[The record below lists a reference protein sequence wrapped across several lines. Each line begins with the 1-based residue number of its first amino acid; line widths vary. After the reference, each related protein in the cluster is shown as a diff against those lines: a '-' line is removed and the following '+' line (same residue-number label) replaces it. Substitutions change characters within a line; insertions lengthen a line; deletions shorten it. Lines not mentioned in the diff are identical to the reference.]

1 MLRTQINNQHFTG
14 NFETNKNLANK
25 LNNIKELNKLAEVA
39 NVDKIRTYI
48 KNDSKYLP
56 RNNSFVTMT
65 SKKVNNKIIHG
76 FDCVLLDK
84 KTDNETLSKKI
95 FESAQR
101 SLCNLYGNI
110 ATDTK
115 NQVFSTPN
123 SNPKP
128 QNTFSKII
136 SKITNIFKK

>member
-48 KNDSKYLP
+48 KDDSKYLP

-76 FDCVLLDK
+76 FDCILLDK
-84 KTDNETLSKKI
+84 KTDNETLSKKV
-95 FESAQR
+95 FESAQS
-101 SLCNLYGNI
+101 SLGKLYGNI

>member
-48 KNDSKYLP
+48 KDDSKYLP

-65 SKKVNNKIIHG
+65 SKKVNNRIFHG
-76 FDCVLLDK
+76 FDCILLDK
-84 KTDNETLSKKI
+84 NTDNKTISKRVY
-95 FESAQR
+95 ESAQQ
-101 SLCNLYGNI
+101 SIGKMYGNI
-110 ATDTK
+110 AK
-115 NQVFSTPN
+115 ST
-123 SNPKP
+123 SISSEQQTIKP
-128 QNTFSKII
+128 RSIFAKIGSKLL
-136 SKITNIFKK
+136 NWLKK

>member
-1 MLRTQINNQHFTG
+1 MLITQINNQYFTG

-48 KNDSKYLP
+48 KDDSKYLP

-65 SKKVNNKIIHG
+65 SKKVNNRIIHG
-76 FDCVLLDK
+76 FDCILLDK
-84 KTDNETLSKKI
+84 KTDNETLSKKV
-95 FESAQR
+95 FESSQR
-101 SLCNLYGNI
+101 SLGKLYGNI

>member
-48 KNDSKYLP
+48 KDDSKYLP

-65 SKKVNNKIIHG
+65 SKKVNSRIIQG
-76 FDCVLLDK
+76 FDCILLDK
-84 KTDNETLSKKI
+84 NADNKTISKRVY
-95 FESAQR
+95 ESAQQ
-101 SLCNLYGNI
+101 SIGKMYGNL
-110 ATDTK
+110 AK
-115 NQVFSTPN
+115 ST
-123 SNPKP
+123 SISSEQQTIKP
-128 QNTFSKII
+128 RSIFAKIGSKLL
-136 SKITNIFKK
+136 NWLKK

>member
-48 KNDSKYLP
+48 KDDSKYLP

-65 SKKVNNKIIHG
+65 SKKVNSRIIHG
-76 FDCVLLDK
+76 FDCILLDK
-84 KTDNETLSKKI
+84 NADNKTISKRVY
-95 FESAQR
+95 ESAQQ
-101 SLCNLYGNI
+101 SIGKMYGNL
-110 ATDTK
+110 AK
-115 NQVFSTPN
+115 STSN
-123 SNPKP
+123 SSKQQTIKP
-128 QNTFSKII
+128 RSIFAKISSKLL
-136 SKITNIFKK
+136 NWFKK

>member
-48 KNDSKYLP
+48 KDDSKYLP

-65 SKKVNNKIIHG
+65 SKKVNNRIIHG
-76 FDCVLLDK
+76 FDCILLDK
-84 KTDNETLSKKI
+84 NADNKTISKRVY
-95 FESAQR
+95 ESAQQ
-101 SLCNLYGNI
+101 SIGKMYGNI
-110 ATDTK
+110 AK
-115 NQVFSTPN
+115 STSN
-123 SNPKP
+123 SSEQQTIKP
-128 QNTFSKII
+128 RSIFAKIGSKLL
-136 SKITNIFKK
+136 NWLKK

>member
-14 NFETNKNLANK
+14 NFEANKNLANK

-48 KNDSKYLP
+48 KDDSKYLP

-65 SKKVNNKIIHG
+65 SKKVNNRIIHG

-84 KTDNETLSKKI
+84 KTDNETLSKKV

-101 SLCNLYGNI
+101 SLGKLYGNI

>member
-25 LNNIKELNKLAEVA
+25 LNNIKDLNKLAEVA

-48 KNDSKYLP
+48 KDDSKYLP

-65 SKKVNNKIIHG
+65 SKKVNNRIIHG

-84 KTDNETLSKKI
+84 KTDNETLSKKV

-101 SLCNLYGNI
+101 SLGKLYGNI

-115 NQVFSTPN
+115 NKVFSTPN

>member
-48 KNDSKYLP
+48 KDDSKYLP

-65 SKKVNNKIIHG
+65 SKKVNSRIIHG
-76 FDCVLLDK
+76 FDCILLDK
-84 KTDNETLSKKI
+84 NADNKTISKRVY
-95 FESAQR
+95 ESAQQ
-101 SLCNLYGNI
+101 SIGKMYGNI
-110 ATDTK
+110 AK
-115 NQVFSTPN
+115 ST
-123 SNPKP
+123 SISSEQQTIKP
-128 QNTFSKII
+128 RSIFAKIGSKLL
-136 SKITNIFKK
+136 NWLKK

>member
-48 KNDSKYLP
+48 KDDSKYLP

-84 KTDNETLSKKI
+84 KMDN
-95 FESAQR
+95 
-101 SLCNLYGNI
+101 
-110 ATDTK
+110 
-115 NQVFSTPN
+115 
-123 SNPKP
+123 
-128 QNTFSKII
+128 
-136 SKITNIFKK
+136 

>member
-1 MLRTQINNQHFTG
+1 MLITQINNQYFTG

-48 KNDSKYLP
+48 KDDSKYLP

-65 SKKVNNKIIHG
+65 SKKVNNRIIHG
-76 FDCVLLDK
+76 FDCILLDK
-84 KTDNETLSKKI
+84 KTDNETLSKKV

-101 SLCNLYGNI
+101 SLGKLYGNI

>member
-1 MLRTQINNQHFTG
+1 MLITQINNQHFTG

-48 KNDSKYLP
+48 KDDSKYLP

-101 SLCNLYGNI
+101 SLGKLYGNI